1 MLWNCSTHNATL
13 VLAGVPFSS
22 FCLAWCRRTRGKR
35 ASTVFSCHSRDLI
48 ANYIILRTN
57 LSEFCRCHPLASRH
71 ATTPAGKQA
80 YLTVGG
86 NTTSRR
92 HISQRVD
99 SLQEGQGAFL
109 SRISS
114 NSLPYSNSGRDGDEP
129 TNGSLFFL
137 PLPNH
142 LVGTF
147 FSTFT
152 MSSSEQI
159 AYQMR
164 RMSLAS
170 DCSSSTSS
178 VPPPPEMLALS
189 AKIMSEAAA
198 GFDLD
203 CSQFTMTPSASRTS
217 LDSSYSGASA
227 FSQGSLTRSHCV
239 TSNLSTFGSSPPSS
253 THLKRHMPQQVS
265 TPNHGWGYFVDSVDR

>member
-142 LVGTF
+142 LVGFLQHIHHELIRTDRLPNEEDVPGLRLQQQHVVRPSPAGDVGPLRKDHVGSRCGLRPRL
-147 FSTFT
+147 FSIHHDTIGVANFT
-152 MSSSEQI
+152 GLFLLRSE
-159 AYQMR
+159 R
-164 RMSLAS
+164 LLAWEPYEKPLR
-170 DCSSSTSS
+170 DKQPFY
-178 VPPPPEMLALS
+178 VRVLA
-189 AKIMSEAAA
+189 AEQHASEETNAA
-198 GFDLD
+198 
-203 CSQFTMTPSASRTS
+203 TS
-217 LDSSYSGASA
+217 LNTQSRMGI
-227 FSQGSLTRSHCV
+227 LCRLC
-239 TSNLSTFGSSPPSS
+239 
-253 THLKRHMPQQVS
+253 
-265 TPNHGWGYFVDSVDR
+265 

>member
-1 MLWNCSTHNATL
+1 MSSHPRKTRVDRFQL
-13 VLAGVPFSS
+13 PFKGLNRQLYQFTYKFERVRSVS
-22 FCLAWCRRTRGKR
+22 PIGQQA
-35 ASTVFSCHSRDLI
+35 RD
-48 ANYIILRTN
+48 
-57 LSEFCRCHPLASRH
+57 HASRE
-71 ATTPAGKQA
+71 ASV
-80 YLTVGG
+80 TVGG

-114 NSLPYSNSGRDGDEP
+114 NSLLNSGRDGDEP

-227 FSQGSLTRSHCV
+227 FSHGSLTRSHCV